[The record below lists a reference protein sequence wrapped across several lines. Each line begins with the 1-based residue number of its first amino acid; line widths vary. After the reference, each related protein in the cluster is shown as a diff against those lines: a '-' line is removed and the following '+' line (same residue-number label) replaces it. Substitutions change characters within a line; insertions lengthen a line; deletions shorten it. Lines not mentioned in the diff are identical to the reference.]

1 MGHLVSRRM
10 KQSACLCFTCDGAF
24 SIDIGLEL
32 VCVAGSIYWAG
43 SLNNLQLALK
53 G

>member
-10 KQSACLCFTCDGAF
+10 KQYACLCFTCDGAF
-24 SIDIGLEL
+24 SIDIGMEP
-32 VCVAGSIYWAG
+32 VCVARSICWAR
-43 SLNNLQLALK
+43 SPNNLQLALK